1 MSSFET
7 KGNVG
12 FHPSKLDF
20 SSQEKEIMTGAVI
33 NMLRKIADM
42 SNANLF
48 KNADGLLS
56 KRDPNVS
63 IEWIGKNRSRLP
75 QNRYKL
81 SH

>member
-33 NMLRKIADM
+33 KMLRKMLICQMLTFSKTQMDYYPKEIQM
-42 SNANLF
+42 SALN
-48 KNADGLLS
+48 G
-56 KRDPNVS
+56 
-63 IEWIGKNRSRLP
+63 
-75 QNRYKL
+75 
-81 SH
+81 